1 MESTGVYWRPVWHA
15 LCDDFELILAQ
26 PAHMKAIPGQK
37 SDKKD
42 AHWIAKLTWIG
53 LLPRSFVPDEI
64 IPELRKLTGQR
75 KQYNIGTFLPHLFVK
90 TI

>member
-1 MESTGVYWRPVWHA
+1 MRIS
-15 LCDDFELILAQ
+15 
-26 PAHMKAIPGQK
+26 
-37 SDKKD
+37 
-42 AHWIAKLTWIG
+42 

-64 IPELRKLTGQR
+64 IPELRKLTRQR